1 MRGGDITALISFL
14 VDEEGQGAAEYILLF
29 GGVIVISIVAILI
42 YRSYF
47 QRSALNSAQDIQDVR
62 KNINDSD
69 AAKNAC
75 ANNSTSP
82 GPVPQPKP
90 IEPPGK
96 PIKPPVVPPVEP
108 NPTI

>member
-1 MRGGDITALISFL
+1 MTVGDVMGLASL
-14 VDEEGQGAAEYILLF
+14 VGDEEGQGAAEYILLF
-29 GGVIVISIVAILI
+29 GGVIVISIAAILI

-47 QRSALNSAQDIQDVR
+47 QRSNLNSAQDIQNVR
-62 KNINDSD
+62 SNINGSD
-69 AAKNAC
+69 AANGS

-82 GPVPQPKP
+82 GPVPEPEP
-90 IEPPGK
+90 IKPPGK

>member
-1 MRGGDITALISFL
+1 MGLISFL

-29 GGVIVISIVAILI
+29 GGVIIISIVAILI

-47 QRSALNSAQDIQDVR
+47 QRSALNSAQDIRDVR

-69 AAKNAC
+69 AAKNAG

-82 GPVPQPKP
+82 GPVPEPKP

>member
-1 MRGGDITALISFL
+1 MIGGDVTGLASLV
-14 VDEEGQGAAEYILLF
+14 VDEEGQGAAEYILLL

-62 KNINDSD
+62 KNINGSD
-69 AAKNAC
+69 AAKNAS

-82 GPVPQPKP
+82 GPVPEPKP

>member
-1 MRGGDITALISFL
+1 MKKGRVQPSTSSS
-14 VDEEGQGAAEYILLF
+14 

-47 QRSALNSAQDIQDVR
+47 QRSALNSAQDIRDVR

-69 AAKNAC
+69 AAKNAG

-82 GPVPQPKP
+82 GPVPEPKP